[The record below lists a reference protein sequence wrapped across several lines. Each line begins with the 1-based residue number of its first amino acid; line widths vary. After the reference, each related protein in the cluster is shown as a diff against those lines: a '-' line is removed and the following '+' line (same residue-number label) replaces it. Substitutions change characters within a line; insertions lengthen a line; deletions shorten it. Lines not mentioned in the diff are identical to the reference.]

1 MVLIKEAA
9 FRDGLYRLHTVR
21 GRVGMEAGGREM
33 VSWNRR
39 DSDSDSTFNSWCLWI
54 VFGRYPDMGNRV
66 VGLVDY
72 VGG

>member
-1 MVLIKEAA
+1 
-9 FRDGLYRLHTVR
+9 
-21 GRVGMEAGGREM
+21 MEAGGREM

-39 DSDSDSTFNSWCLWI
+39 DSDSDSTFNRWCLWI

-66 VGLVDY
+66 VGLVDC